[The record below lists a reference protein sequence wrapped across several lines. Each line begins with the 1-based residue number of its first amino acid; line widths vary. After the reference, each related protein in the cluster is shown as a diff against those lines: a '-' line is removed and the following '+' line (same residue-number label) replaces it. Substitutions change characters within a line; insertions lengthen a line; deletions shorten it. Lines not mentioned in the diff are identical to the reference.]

1 MIIYLVFFPNCLAQD
16 KIDDPNDLGL
26 SENIM
31 ALSNKPT
38 SQFGQPVLGT
48 SDLYS
53 VGKKTPISSL
63 HLSEKCSFTKSKLRF
78 F

>member
-1 MIIYLVFFPNCLAQD
+1 LFCKQNKTRNKTVKAILIYST
-16 KIDDPNDLGL
+16 KITELN
-26 SENIM
+26 
-31 ALSNKPT
+31 
-38 SQFGQPVLGT
+38 
-48 SDLYS
+48 S